1 MELNSLFLV
10 CVVHLLPVLTSHT
23 LQTHWNAS
31 PAIHPDRRGQ
41 KHYTVKKKKK
51 KIKKNP
57 QNFQYTEGSTGL
69 SIVEVKQWGFSHCR
83 CFWLVPTGTRQI
95 LLTMALFNYRL
106 ISFSIGFFVAWHA
119 LGDQIPCD
127 FKRSIFVVLKGE
139 AALNGRWRYKRRSDA
154 TSRQITSSD
163 RWAAVWHLFLS
174 RSV

>member
-1 MELNSLFLV
+1 MYISSFAPVKLFKLPRVEMELNSLFLV

-41 KHYTVKKKKK
+41 KHYTVKKKII
-51 KIKKNP
+51 IKFFLKTP

-106 ISFSIGFFVAWHA
+106 ISFSIGFFCRLACPRWSDS
-119 LGDQIPCD
+119 LW
-127 FKRSIFVVLKGE
+127 FKKKHF
-139 AALNGRWRYKRRSDA
+139 RRSQG
-154 TSRQITSSD
+154 RSSFK
-163 RWAAVWHLFLS
+163 WSMTL
-174 RSV
+174 